1 MFLFVDKMISACM
14 LILHTACFEKLLL
27 NVGSVYVT
35 GQN

>member
-1 MFLFVDKMISACM
+1 MFLYVDKMTSAFM

-27 NVGSVYVT
+27 NVGSVNVT

>member
-1 MFLFVDKMISACM
+1 MFLFVDKMISAYM
-14 LILHTACFEKLLL
+14 LILHTTCFEKLSL